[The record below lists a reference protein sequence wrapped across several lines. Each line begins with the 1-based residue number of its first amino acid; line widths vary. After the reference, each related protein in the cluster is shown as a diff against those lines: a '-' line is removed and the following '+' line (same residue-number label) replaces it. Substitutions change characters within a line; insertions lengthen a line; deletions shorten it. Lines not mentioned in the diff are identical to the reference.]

1 MGLMRFGQLLSTLK
15 ATDRIEKAVYYEK
28 MVTEKF
34 GEILSKEQIENLDVN
49 EIVEI
54 LEIVNALM
62 SGSADSSPSPFQS
75 RIDELR
81 AQGFTV
87 SVGEKYR

>member
-1 MGLMRFGQLLSTLK
+1 MKFGQLLATLK
-15 ATDRIEKAVYYEK
+15 AMGRSEKAEHYEK

-34 GEILSKEQIENLDVN
+34 GEILSKEQIESLDVN

-81 AQGFTV
+81 AQGFNV

>member
-1 MGLMRFGQLLSTLK
+1 MKFGQLLDTLK
-15 ATDRIEKAVYYEK
+15 ATGRSEKAEHYEK

-34 GEILSKEQIENLDVN
+34 GEILSKEQIESLDVN

-81 AQGFTV
+81 AQGFNV